1 MKWLKIGGIAIGAA
15 GTALSFISDLIA
27 KKNAVADLAASKEI
41 KDLMA
46 KEVAKALEK
55 KGS

>member
-15 GTALSFISDLIA
+15 GTALSFISDLIG

-41 KDLMA
+41 KDLVA